1 MPNTL
6 PDSEHVVQLV
16 ELALNDRSVGDAL
29 LDGSATKV
37 LLEQHHLEIDSAGI
51 SFTIA
56 ILAAV
61 EKCWSVRETAVPVN
75 VQEDADERRI
85 RLDLREGLIKG
96 MLSVVGG
103 IDKGYVHVM
112 RMYNIVFYLGAA
124 FLVTSVIASLMLHE
138 DASAYLFGGIGFA
151 GIVGTL
157 MFRPIQNLQQ
167 SRSKLAQLQAMFI
180 GWLNDN
186 YNWNRYWQVV
196 MNARP
201 ADGAQQPDFEV
212 ISRISEVQLK
222 HTEEMMAL
230 IQKYAENVLGTRRQR
245 SGG

>member
-1 MPNTL
+1 MPNL
-6 PDSEHVVQLV
+6 FSNPEDVVQLV
-16 ELALNDRSVGDAL
+16 GLALNDRSVNEALMDASATQVL
-29 LDGSATKV
+29 LDR
-37 LLEQHHLEIDSAGI
+37 HHLQIDSAGI
-51 SFTIA
+51 SLVIE
-56 ILAAV
+56 ILATV
-61 EKCWSVRETAVPVN
+61 EKCWSAREAAAPAN
-75 VQEDADERRI
+75 VQEDAEERKI

-96 MLSVVGG
+96 MLSVVSG

-112 RMYNIVFYLGAA
+112 RMYNIVFYLGTL
-124 FLVTSVIASLMLHE
+124 FLVTSVVASLMLHE
-138 DASAYLFGGIGFA
+138 DASAYLFGGVGFA

-196 MNARP
+196 MNARS
-201 ADGAQQPDFEV
+201 ANGAQQPDFEV

-230 IQKYAENVLGTRRQR
+230 IQKYAAGVLGSRTQRQ
-245 SGG
+245 G